1 MTVLQGASSTST
13 TYRGTGLGESHWEY
27 VEVECSILPSGF
39 IAPRVLIWK
48 DGRRFEIER
57 VVMCRRKDWDNT
69 WYYEVQIRGQVKQL
83 WYGHGAFLVLMQGG
97 GTIHNNEPPELNAY
111 ELRKKYGYWC

>member
-1 MTVLQGASSTST
+1 MAVVAGRKLDFYDLLGA
-13 TYRGTGLGESHWEY
+13 GLGESHWEY

-57 VVMCRRKDWDNT
+57 ILMCRRKDWENT
-69 WYYEVQIRGQVKQL
+69 WYYEVQIKGQVKQL
-83 WYGHGAFLVLMQGG
+83 WYRHGAFLVLIQGG
-97 GTIHNNEPPELNAY
+97 GTIHNFEPPELNAY
-111 ELRKKYGYWC
+111 ELHKRYGYRC